1 MQQESSQPQAHVTG
15 YVLLCCLLVALV
27 LLSAATVA
35 GACRVGSSSHP
46 AKTPVPAPISRGNT
60 SPAPSKTAPKS
71 APSVKACPASS
82 RYNPKTASCERIRF

>member
-27 LLSAATVA
+27 LLSLATVA

-46 AKTPVPAPISRGNT
+46 AKTPARAPISRST
-60 SPAPSKTAPKS
+60 TAPKP
-71 APSVKACPASS
+71 APNVKACPASS